1 MINPHTE
8 LLDFQT
14 GNNIDNLY
22 HYFIVHICMI
32 FEALNEMLSQIF
44 YYSLDFIDGK
54 TEYKWSQS
62 SHSLYAL
69 DHRVTFFLGEKIVRL
84 FCSKKKIVD

>member
-1 MINPHTE
+1 MSHYTLNIKY
-8 LLDFQT
+8 LDRYSKIRD
-14 GNNIDNLY
+14 GVIY
-22 HYFIVHICMI
+22 R
-32 FEALNEMLSQIF
+32 
-44 YYSLDFIDGK
+44 YSLDFIDGK

-84 FCSKKKIVD
+84 FCSKKNCRLKIAALFLFHCST